1 MGNVYKIEVE
11 IDSEGFNEEIKLMA
25 GMSGAVEIDVG
36 KRSVL
41 DYFLEPILQGMK
53 NSLKEQ

>member
-1 MGNVYKIEVE
+1 MYKIEVE
-11 IDSEGFNEEIKLMA
+11 IDREGFNEEIKLMS
-25 GMSGAVEIDVG
+25 GMSGTVEIDVG

>member
-1 MGNVYKIEVE
+1 MYKIEVE